1 MNYGD
6 FMYKIKFFNIL
17 PEDGKSIRFK
27 VFVDEQGFHNELDD
41 IDNTALHLVLY
52 ADGIAAG
59 AARMFTEDGGR
70 AYHLGRIAVL
80 PEYRGLHLG
89 TMIVEEMCKK
99 AKELGAEKCELSA
112 QCRAKKFYKK
122 QGFVEQGDVYL
133 DEYCP
138 HIFMVKSL

>member
-1 MNYGD
+1 
-6 FMYKIKFFNIL
+6 MYKIKFFNVL
-17 PEDGKSIRFK
+17 PEDGKAIRFK

-89 TMIVEEMCKK
+89 AMIVEEMCKK

-112 QCRAKKFYKK
+112 QCRAKEFYKK

>member
-1 MNYGD
+1 
-6 FMYKIKFFNIL
+6 MYKIKFFNDL
-17 PEDGKSIRFK
+17 PEEGKAIRFK

-80 PEYRGLHLG
+80 PEYRGLYLG
-89 TMIVEEMCKK
+89 AMLVEEMCKK

-112 QCRAKKFYKK
+112 QCRAKDFYKK
-122 QGFVEQGDVYL
+122 QGFKEQGDVYL